1 MGLGRCRRDIPVES
15 QRMCPHGRSVR
26 KKRGRDMDGER
37 ERGCKS
43 TQGRRADCE
52 RSSATAFPIY
62 HRLYVPWYHG
72 RALQTPDNVHP
83 GMRKGAPSTLRHAT
97 LHKRHSR
104 TSDTNAMSTNA
115 PASLLRA
122 LPPSHSEVFGTTG
135 SALTRTAGRC
145 VGRSRLHLL
154 ATPGARRRGN
164 NGRNKMSG
172 CRRHYCAPAFSV
184 EKRVCVSGA
193 AAHSPCILPPS
204 SPSQQR
210 LSSGPHSLGTDTRFR
225 CGALSLEPL
234 MLPISA
240 CIRPNGAQ
248 TPEG

>member
-1 MGLGRCRRDIPVES
+1 MGRDRCRRDIPVES

-164 NGRNKMSG
+164 NGRNK
-172 CRRHYCAPAFSV
+172 RRGRDIHEWVSTPLLCSSILSREACMRLGRRCSFPVYPTTLQPKPTAPILRPAFP
-184 EKRVCVSGA
+184 RY
-193 AAHSPCILPPS
+193 
-204 SPSQQR
+204 
-210 LSSGPHSLGTDTRFR
+210 
-225 CGALSLEPL
+225 
-234 MLPISA
+234 
-240 CIRPNGAQ
+240 
-248 TPEG
+248 

>member
-1 MGLGRCRRDIPVES
+1 MGRDRCRRDIPVES

-62 HRLYVPWYHG
+62 HLLYVPWYHG
-72 RALQTPDNVHP
+72 RALQTPDNVYP

-104 TSDTNAMSTNA
+104 TSDTNGMSTNA

-122 LPPSHSEVFGTTG
+122 LPPSHSEVFRTTG
-135 SALTRTAGRC
+135 SALTRTAGGC
-145 VGRSRLHLL
+145 VGRSRLHPLV
-154 ATPGARRRGN
+154 TPGARRLGGN
-164 NGRNKMSG
+164 WRNKRTGRDIHEWASTPLLCSSILSRDA
-172 CRRHYCAPAFSV
+172 CRRLGRRCSFPVYPTTLLQPKPTTPLLRPA
-184 EKRVCVSGA
+184 
-193 AAHSPCILPPS
+193 LP
-204 SPSQQR
+204 
-210 LSSGPHSLGTDTRFR
+210 GTDTRLR
-225 CGALSLEPL
+225 R
-234 MLPISA
+234 
-240 CIRPNGAQ
+240 RP
-248 TPEG
+248 